1 MIPLLTPIL
10 KPIESSQSNINDLP
24 SFSLGEPAIQ
34 PVTKTFVAS
43 LHFDRTSISPR
54 TEHSDE
60 MIQEP
65 QLKTSHSL
73 DKKIIDNE
81 FDEFELVEEFTR
93 ITIDN
98 QLQNGLSVFDFLQ

>member
-1 MIPLLTPIL
+1 
-10 KPIESSQSNINDLP
+10 
-24 SFSLGEPAIQ
+24 
-34 PVTKTFVAS
+34 
-43 LHFDRTSISPR
+43 
-54 TEHSDE
+54 